1 MTPPTLPRSAPLRCD
16 RTEAWA
22 ALRGHYEAHGRD
34 FDLRDAFARDP
45 ARFESFGIEAPEIYA
60 DLSKNRLDTA
70 TLHFLVDLAREC
82 GVEERRA
89 AMFAGAPI
97 NATEDRAVLHSAL
110 RAPRGAAPF
119 GDEVH
124 RTLDALLAYAETV
137 RDSATSGI
145 RHVVNIGIG
154 GSDLGPQMAV
164 PALDAYTHPGLTFE
178 TKWNVR
184 PGWVYASR
192 AGTAICGPR
201 SLPPMPMLTMWRI
214 PLVALSRT
222 VSA

>member
-1 MTPPTLPRSAPLRCD
+1 MTAPRCD

-45 ARFESFGIEAPEIYA
+45 SRFASFGIEAPEIYA

-89 AMFAGAPI
+89 AMFAGSAI
-97 NATEDRAVLHSAL
+97 NTTEDRAVLHSAL
-110 RAPRGAAPF
+110 RAPRGAAPHS
-119 GDEVH
+119 DEVH

-137 RDSATSGI
+137 RDGATSG
-145 RHVVNIGIG
+145 
-154 GSDLGPQMAV
+154 
-164 PALDAYTHPGLTFE
+164 
-178 TKWNVR
+178 
-184 PGWVYASR
+184 
-192 AGTAICGPR
+192 
-201 SLPPMPMLTMWRI
+201 
-214 PLVALSRT
+214 
-222 VSA
+222 